1 MTTGADGGSDRS
13 DWSEWADGEAAGI
26 EAAGQWRAP
35 RAFDPS
41 DPHALVSFAS
51 NDYLGLTQHPAVRA
65 AAHAAID
72 RWGTGA
78 GAARL
83 IVGSR
88 PVHDK
93 LETELATWKGTDA
106 AVLFS
111 TGFAANLGVLGT
123 FAGPDTLVCSDELNH
138 ASLIDGRRLSGAPLA
153 VYHHGDAAH
162 VDELLRARTTPRAIV
177 VSETV
182 FSMDGD
188 VAPVDKLAE
197 VCAHHGALLVLDEA
211 HAVLGPTLD
220 ETILAG
226 TAHLRVG
233 TLSKTLGA
241 LGGFVAGPA
250 RFTDLLVNRARSYIF
265 TTASTPADTAAA
277 LAALRVLRSP
287 EGDELVARL
296 RANVDRLRPGH
307 GSPIVPFVCGSEA
320 RALAAA
326 DALARRG
333 LLVTAI
339 RPPTVPPGTSRLRV
353 ALSAAH
359 STDQVDRLATALAE
373 LFPDGS

>member
-1 MTTGADGGSDRS
+1 M
-13 DWSEWADGEAAGI
+13 
-26 EAAGQWRAP
+26 
-35 RAFDPS
+35 
-41 DPHALVSFAS
+41 
-51 NDYLGLTQHPAVRA
+51 
-65 AAHAAID
+65 
-72 RWGTGA
+72 
-78 GAARL
+78 
-83 IVGSR
+83 
-88 PVHDK
+88 
-93 LETELATWKGTDA
+93 
-106 AVLFS
+106 
-111 TGFAANLGVLGT
+111 
-123 FAGPDTLVCSDELNH
+123 
-138 ASLIDGRRLSGAPLA
+138 
-153 VYHHGDAAH
+153 
-162 VDELLRARTTPRAIV
+162 
-177 VSETV
+177 SETV

-197 VCAHHGALLVLDEA
+197 VCAHHRALLVLDEA

-226 TAHLRVG
+226 TARPCASG

-287 EGDELVARL
+287 EGDELRGTVARQ
-296 RANVDRLRPGH
+296 RRPPAAGAR
-307 GSPIVPFVCGSEA
+307 SPIVPFVCGAEA

-359 STDQVDRLATALAE
+359 TTDQVDRLATALAE

>member
-1 MTTGADGGSDRS
+1 VH
-13 DWSEWADGEAAGI
+13 GEL
-26 EAAGQWRAP
+26 EA
-35 RAFDPS
+35 
-41 DPHALVSFAS
+41 
-51 NDYLGLTQHPAVRA
+51 
-65 AAHAAID
+65 
-72 RWGTGA
+72 
-78 GAARL
+78 
-83 IVGSR
+83 
-88 PVHDK
+88 
-93 LETELATWKGTDA
+93 ELAAWKGTDA

-111 TGFAANLGVLGT
+111 TGFAANLGVLAT

-153 VYHHGDAAH
+153 VYRHGDAAH
-162 VDELLRARTTPRAIV
+162 VDELLRANDRARAV
-177 VSETV
+177 VVTETV

-188 VAPVDKLAE
+188 EAPVDKLAE

-211 HAVLGPTLD
+211 HAVLGPAVDPAT
-220 ETILAG
+220 LAG

-241 LGGFVAGPA
+241 LGGFVAGSSH
-250 RFTDLLVNRARSYIF
+250 FTDLLVNRARSYIF

-287 EGDELVARL
+287 EGDQLVARL

-307 GSPIVPFVCGSEA
+307 PSPIVPFVCGAEA
-320 RALAAA
+320 RAVAAA
-326 DALARRG
+326 DALAARG

-353 ALSAAH
+353 ALSAVH
-359 STDQVDRLATALAE
+359 TTDQVDRLATALAGV
-373 LFPDGS
+373 FPDGP